1 MGPPNRCRR
10 RHPWR
15 PNATPTLCS
24 SWPGV
29 HQCDRAGHMTKL
41 VLKGLNLTGS
51 LTAALLALLAELH
64 MLSLMSN
71 ALLGPIP
78 DLTIPR

>member
-1 MGPPNRCRR
+1 
-10 RHPWR
+10 
-15 PNATPTLCS
+15 
-24 SWPGV
+24 
-29 HQCDRAGHMTKL
+29 MTKL
-41 VLKGLNLTGS
+41 VLKGLNLIGS
-51 LTAALLALLAELH
+51 LTAALLTLLAELH